1 MCKTVPMPPTGKRGH
16 SNNPDFTAMRKLL
29 SILRTLITALLLPL
43 FALSLQAQ
51 KVTDVSFEQVGDQV
65 RITYRLDA
73 PTDIQVFLS
82 TNGGISYGYPLKAVQ
97 GDVGYNVAAGYKT
110 IIWSPLQETDQ
121 IVGDNI
127 VFKVVPTLRNT
138 TYNNPTPTPIVP
150 ANPTTEKHSGGKLP
164 GKFSVAPN
172 REVQFAQGNLQYQA
186 STRTW
191 RFAEHQWDVVGMG
204 YGQTN
209 SDSYC
214 YIGGTVAG
222 SDNSQI
228 SSTYGGWIDLFGWGT
243 GNAPTKSSEDYS
255 DYQTFVDWGRNAIS
269 NGGNQANMW
278 RTLTKEEWV
287 YMFVKRPNAKQKYG
301 AAKVNGV
308 TGVVLLPDYWTLPS
322 GCGFTAGMTKANSE
336 YDWSKVAS
344 TNIYSTSQWQQMESA
359 GAVFLPCAGYRNG
372 ALVVLV
378 GSYGLYW
385 SSSQHSIDFARI
397 LNFYSDSLDP
407 ENGFYRNIGFP
418 VRLVSGL

>member
-1 MCKTVPMPPTGKRGH
+1 
-16 SNNPDFTAMRKLL
+16 MRQL
-29 SILRTLITALLLPL
+29 SIFLYALIVALCLPI
-43 FALSLQAQ
+43 FAQSQYAQ

-110 IIWSPLQETDQ
+110 ILWSPLQETDQ

-127 VFKVVPTLRNT
+127 VFKVVPAMRNT
-138 TYNNPTPTPIVP
+138 TYNN
-150 ANPTTEKHSGGKLP
+150 TTEPVTPAIPSVQNASDGKLP

-186 STRTW
+186 STNTW
-191 RFAEHQWDVVGMG
+191 RFAEHQWDIVGMG

-209 SDSYC
+209 SSNHCD
-214 YIGGTVAG
+214 IGGTVAG
-222 SDNSQI
+222 SDNSRI
-228 SSTYGGWIDLFGWGT
+228 SSTYSGWIDLFGWGT
-243 GNAPTKSSEDYS
+243 GSNPTKSSESYGHYS
-255 DYQTFVDWGRNAIS
+255 TFTDWGINPIR

-278 RTLTKEEWV
+278 LTLTKEEWV
-287 YMFVKRPNAKQKYG
+287 YMFVKRPNANQKYG

-322 GCGFTAGMTKANSE
+322 GCGFTAGMTKANIW

-359 GAVFLPCAGYRNG
+359 GAVFLPCAGYRYG
-372 ALVVLV
+372 TSAYYV
-378 GSYGLYW
+378 GSYGYYW
-385 SSSQHSIDFARI
+385 SATPGETYYAYDLRFSSYYLSPR
-397 LNFYSDSLDP
+397 NYYGYRYG
-407 ENGFYRNIGFP
+407 GFS